1 MSNISF
7 IIDVKREKESTSF
20 RILGIIVGIL
30 NIFLLV
36 VTFSLLW
43 RWFISPIFGLAEVN
57 LGQAYGILLLIYLV
71 RGKLLT
77 DKYVSVS
84 LGQHIYRTFT
94 ILTPLILGWLLH
106 AFA

>member
-1 MSNISF
+1 MSDIDF
-7 IIDVKREKESTSF
+7 IIGVTREKESTGF
-20 RILGIIVGIL
+20 RILGILVGIL
-30 NIFLLV
+30 NILLLV

-71 RGKLLT
+71 RGKLPT

-84 LGQHIYRTFT
+84 LGQHIDRTFA
-94 ILTPLILGWLLH
+94 ILTPLFVGWIIH
-106 AFA
+106 FFV